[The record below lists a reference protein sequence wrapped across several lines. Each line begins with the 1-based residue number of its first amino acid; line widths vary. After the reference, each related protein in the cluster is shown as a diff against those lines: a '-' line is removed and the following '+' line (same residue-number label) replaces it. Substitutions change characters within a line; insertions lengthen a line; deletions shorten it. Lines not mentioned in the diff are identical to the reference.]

1 MHEYKERNNEKLMKD
16 NRESKRQREETLHH
30 HIPATGCVRAQD
42 ASLCFNSEVLLL
54 SWEIKT
60 FLFSLQMSALGA
72 ARCAG
77 QEGEEEGEEEDC
89 LFSD

>member
-16 NRESKRQREETLHH
+16 NRESKRQREETLH

-77 QEGEEEGEEEDC
+77 QEGEEEGEDC